1 MTYQFKPVA
10 RKNFKSGAVQYYPA
24 AAPAAVTDIEQVAAE
39 ISARCTLTRADVVGV
54 LKVLE
59 EQVKQALI
67 SGYTVRL
74 GHLGSFRLTT
84 KAETVDEKSD
94 VNALLVSKARVR
106 YTPSVWIKQKL
117 QKKNINFKQVKTA
130 TK

>member
-1 MTYQFKPVA
+1 MTYLYKPLS
-10 RKNFKSGAVQYYPA
+10 RKNLKTGDYLFYPA
-24 AAPAAVTDIEQVAAE
+24 PASASVTNIEQVAAE

-59 EQVKQALI
+59 EQVERALLE
-67 SGYTVRL
+67 GYTIRL

-84 KAETVDEKSD
+84 SAEATDDKDAVSA
-94 VNALLVSKARVR
+94 ALVKKARVR

-117 QKKNINFKQVKTA
+117 QKKNVHFKRIN
-130 TK
+130 

>member
-1 MTYQFKPVA
+1 MTYLYKPIA
-10 RKNFKSGAVQYYPA
+10 RKNIKTGTVQYYPS
-24 AAPAAVTDIEQVAAE
+24 AAPGAVTDIEQVAAE

-67 SGYTVRL
+67 GGYTIRL

-94 VNALLVSKARVR
+94 VNTLLVRKARVR

-130 TK
+130 SK